1 MDEARVQTPDM
12 TDVDGDGLILRVETD
27 DKEMLPVEP
36 IQELFH
42 ECVALIR
49 SVDCPSLIADTP
61 FFDEFDADDVDT
73 LC

>member
-12 TDVDGDGLILRVETD
+12 VDVEEDRLILPVETD
-27 DKEMLPVEP
+27 DEEVLTVEP
-36 IQELFH
+36 FEKFSHQRIA
-42 ECVALIR
+42 VIR
-49 SVDCPSLIADTP
+49 SVDGPALIADTP

>member
-12 TDVDGDGLILRVETD
+12 ADVDGDGLILRVETD
-27 DKEMLPVEP
+27 DEEMFTVKP
-36 IQELFH
+36 IQEFLH
-42 ECVALIR
+42 ERIAVIR
-49 SVDCPSLIADTP
+49 SVDGPSLIADTP